1 MEGCQLPNGYFVAK
15 AYMSY
20 AQIPLED
27 VAVVVTSQ
35 DGTAIAM
42 RLTGRSGL
50 TERIP
55 IPAPEKA
62 ESLEPEE
69 HGQKPFTNI
78 TVCAYKNNF
87 EQIFARNVQIF
98 PDVTTVQNFE
108 MVPLSELPDRWD
120 ENVLYNTPP
129 QNL

>member
-1 MEGCQLPNGYFVAK
+1 MSEQGYITAR
-15 AYMSY
+15 AYMSN
-20 AQIPLED
+20 AQIPLEN
-27 VAVVVTSQ
+27 VAVTILSQ

-50 TERIP
+50 TEAVAIPTPDRIDSE
-55 IPAPEKA
+55 APENRVR
-62 ESLEPEE
+62 
-69 HGQKPFTNI
+69 PFTDLTI
-78 TVCAYKNNF
+78 HAWKSGF
-87 EQIFARNVQIF
+87 EQVTAQNVQVF
-98 PDVTTVQNFE
+98 SGVTTVQDLE

>member
-1 MEGCQLPNGYFVAK
+1 MPNGYLVAK

-20 AQIPLED
+20 SQIPLED
-27 VAVVVTSQ
+27 VAVVVTAQ

-55 IPAPEKA
+55 IPTPEKA
-62 ESLEPEE
+62 ESLTPEKNGE
-69 HGQKPFTNI
+69 KPFTTI
-78 TVCAYKNNF
+78 TIFAYKSKF
-87 EQIFARNVQIF
+87 EQIFAKNVQIF
-98 PDVTTVQNFE
+98 PDVTTVQNLE

>member
-1 MEGCQLPNGYFVAK
+1 MSEQGYIAAR
-15 AYMSY
+15 AYMSN
-20 AQIPLED
+20 AQIPLEN
-27 VAVVVTSQ
+27 VAVTILSQ

-50 TERIP
+50 TEPISIPTPDRIDSEV
-55 IPAPEKA
+55 PET
-62 ESLEPEE
+62 
-69 HGQKPFTNI
+69 GIRPFTDLTI
-78 TVCAYKNNF
+78 HAWKSGF
-87 EQIFARNVQIF
+87 EQITARNVQVF
-98 PDVTTVQNFE
+98 SGVTTVQDLE

>member
-1 MEGCQLPNGYFVAK
+1 MEGCQLPNGYLVAK

>member
-1 MEGCQLPNGYFVAK
+1 MSEQGYITAR
-15 AYMSY
+15 AYMSN
-20 AQIPLED
+20 AQIPLEN
-27 VAVVVTSQ
+27 VAVTILSQ

-50 TERIP
+50 TEPVAIPTPDRIDSE
-55 IPAPEKA
+55 APEVG
-62 ESLEPEE
+62 
-69 HGQKPFTNI
+69 GQPFTDLTI
-78 TVCAYKNNF
+78 HAWKSGF
-87 EQIFARNVQIF
+87 EQVTARNVQIF
-98 PDVTTVQNFE
+98 SGVTTVQDLE

>member
-1 MEGCQLPNGYFVAK
+1 MPSNGYITAR
-15 AYMSY
+15 AYMSS
-20 AQIPLED
+20 AQIPLEN
-27 VAVVVTSQ
+27 VAVTIVSP

-42 RLTGRSGL
+42 RLTDRSGL
-50 TERIP
+50 TEPIA

-62 ESLEPEE
+62 ESEAPEE
-69 HGQKPFTNI
+69 NGRPFTDI
-78 TVCAYKNNF
+78 TLYAWKSGF
-87 EQIFARNVQIF
+87 EQVAARNVQIF
-98 PDVTTVQNFE
+98 SGITTVQDLE

>member
-1 MEGCQLPNGYFVAK
+1 MSSNGYITAR

-27 VAVVVTSQ
+27 VAVAVTAQ

-42 RLTGRSGL
+42 RLTNRSGL
-50 TERIP
+50 TEPIP
-55 IPAPEKA
+55 IPTPDREESERPEGN
-62 ESLEPEE
+62 
-69 HGQKPFTNI
+69 GQQPFTDV
-78 TVCAYKNNF
+78 TVYAFKTDF
-87 EQIFARNVQIF
+87 EQIAARNVQIF
-98 PDVTTVQNFE
+98 PGNYHQVQDLE

-120 ENVLYNTPP
+120 EKILFNTPP